1 MLPDCDNTLK
11 ELKYTV
17 KKTNMKDYLEFYF
30 SEFLIMISIINLVLL
45 GYLVFYLMKHKKLHI
60 PHKEQ
65 PTPFTPHKKEVEK
78 EWKRRCGGGGE

>member
-1 MLPDCDNTLK
+1 
-11 ELKYTV
+11 
-17 KKTNMKDYLEFYF
+17 MKDYLEFYF
-30 SEFLIMISIINLVLL
+30 SEFLIIISIINLVLL

-78 EWKRRCGGGGE
+78 EGKRGGNRARGD

>member
-1 MLPDCDNTLK
+1 MLPDCDNTAK

-30 SEFLIMISIINLVLL
+30 SEFLIIISIINLVLL

-65 PTPFTPHKKEVEK
+65 PTPFTPHKKEG
-78 EWKRRCGGGGE
+78 KREGGGNRARGD